1 MTHHGPANED
11 VSDPRLGKE
20 ELRRGCRDRRAAVD
34 HRTRMGRDD
43 RRTEHAMSRL
53 LWAHKVALY
62 MSRGDEPDTVGLADT
77 LVMMGKQV
85 LAPVLTDGHG
95 HSLHEPAWAWYDG
108 KNVRTGLWQ
117 IPEPIAP
124 VLPASAITVAEVVL
138 CSALLVD
145 RAGYRVG
152 VGGGWYD
159 RVLTQRTPGVPV
171 WAVVNDD
178 EIVDEVP
185 HDPWD
190 EPVTAALTPTGLHLL
205 GQ

>member
-1 MTHHGPANED
+1 MTHRSLANED
-11 VSDPRLGKE
+11 PYDPQLGKQ
-20 ELRRGCRDRRAAVD
+20 ELRRRCRARRATVD
-34 HRTRMGRDD
+34 HRTRMSRDD

-62 MSRGDEPDTVGLADT
+62 LSQGDEPDTLGLADT
-77 LVMMGKQV
+77 LVTMGKQV

-95 HSLHEPAWAWYDG
+95 RPLHEPAWAWYDS

-117 IPEPIAP
+117 IPEPVAP
-124 VLPASAITVAEVVL
+124 VLPASAIAQAEVVL

-159 RVLTQRTPGVPV
+159 RVLTQRSPGVPV
-171 WAVVNDD
+171 WAVVDDD
-178 EIVDEVP
+178 EIVEEVP
-185 HDPWD
+185 HDSWD
-190 EPVTAALTPTGLHLL
+190 EPVTAALAPTGLHLL

>member
-1 MTHHGPANED
+1 M
-11 VSDPRLGKE
+11 DPQPGKE
-20 ELRRGCRDRRAAVD
+20 ELRRRTLTHRAALD
-34 HRTRMGRDD
+34 HRTRMSRDD

-53 LWAHKVALY
+53 LWAHTVALY
-62 MSRGDEPDTVGLADT
+62 LSRGDEPDTMDLADT
-77 LVMMGKQV
+77 LVMMGKKV

-95 HSLHEPAWAWYDG
+95 RPLNEPAWAWYDS

-117 IPEPIAP
+117 IPEPVAP
-124 VLPASAITVAEVVL
+124 SLPASAIDQVEVVL
-138 CSALLVD
+138 CSALFVD
-145 RAGYRVG
+145 RSGYRVG

-159 RVLTQRTPGVPV
+159 RVLTYRACDVPV

-178 EIVDEVP
+178 EILDEVP

-190 EPVTAALTPTGLHLL
+190 EPVTAALTPSGLHLL

>member
-1 MTHHGPANED
+1 M
-11 VSDPRLGKE
+11 DPPSGKE
-20 ELRRGCRDRRAAVD
+20 ELRRRCLAHRAALD
-34 HRTRMGRDD
+34 HRTRMSRDD

-62 MSRGDEPDTVGLADT
+62 LSRGDEPDTVDLADT
-77 LVMMGKQV
+77 LIMMGKKV

-95 HSLHEPAWAWYDG
+95 RSLHEPAWAWYDS
-108 KNVRTGLWQ
+108 KNIRTGLWQ

-124 VLPASAITVAEVVL
+124 ILPASAIDQVEVVL
-138 CSALLVD
+138 CSALFVD
-145 RAGYRVG
+145 RSGYRVG

-159 RVLTQRTPGVPV
+159 RVLVHRADDVPV

-178 EIVDEVP
+178 EILDEVP

-190 EPVTAALTPTGLHLL
+190 EPVTAALTPSGLHVL

>member
-11 VSDPRLGKE
+11 FSDPRLGKE

-62 MSRGDEPDTVGLADT
+62 LSRGDEPDTVGLADT

-85 LAPVLTDGHG
+85 LAPVLT
-95 HSLHEPAWAWYDG
+95 
-108 KNVRTGLWQ
+108 
-117 IPEPIAP
+117 